1 MRIVITGIGFRSALG
16 NLTNTW
22 QSLLAGKSGIEF
34 HQPFPDLAPLPLALI
49 EGTPLDVI
57 TLTQMVVAEA
67 VRDARL
73 SLPLPDCGVAIG
85 SSRGCQA
92 QWEKF
97 ATNRQDLSGWLDA
110 LPHSPA
116 IAAARYIGSQSA
128 LLAPTA
134 ACATGIV
141 AFSQAIELIRS
152 GACERAIAG
161 AVEAPITPLTITGFR
176 QMGALATTGCYPFDR
191 SRQGLVLGE
200 AGAVF
205 ILESATLAE
214 ARGAKIYGEV
224 LGCGLTNDAY
234 HLCAVDLNLGA
245 AMNAIDRSL
254 SHNSPTDPNLKNNG
268 DRWVG
273 RSDVQQ
279 GFPNPKSTTCTER
292 SRWQSLALG
301 DSVHNPQSDGI
312 DYIHAHGTAT
322 SLNDRRESQLIARMF
337 PQGVPIS
344 STKGATGHTLGA
356 SGAVGIALCL
366 QSIDTQIL
374 PPCVGLI
381 QPEFDLD
388 FVMTPRPTTVD
399 RLLCL
404 SFGFGGQNAAILLQK
419 WSETA
424 CDRHV

>member
-22 QSLLAGKSGIEF
+22 QSLIAGKSGIEL

-67 VRDARL
+67 VRDAGL

-141 AFSQAIELIRS
+141 STSQAIELIRS

-191 SRQGLVLGE
+191 SREGLVLGE

-205 ILESATLAE
+205 ILESSTLAE

-245 AMNAIDRSL
+245 AMNAIDLSL
-254 SHNSPTDPNLKNNG
+254 TDL
-268 DRWVG
+268 
-273 RSDVQQ
+273 
-279 GFPNPKSTTCTER
+279 NPKSKIRFGETHAEDTIFDGCSPTAR
-292 SRWQSLALG
+292 FHPHNPKSKI
-301 DSVHNPQSDGI
+301 HNPQSDGI
-312 DYIHAHGTAT
+312 DYIHAHGTGT
-322 SLNDRRESQLIARMF
+322 SLNDRRESQLIASMF

-366 QSIDTQIL
+366 KSIDTQIL

-424 CDRHV
+424 RDRHV